1 MTNTYNRSDLD
12 QFMALACAQDA
23 LKQTFDHSVQEYV
36 DNGLLPLQ
44 LADEMMQNTT
54 GADIMK
60 WIGQQLEDSPVWS
73 PALRD
78 LDTNYRFGTSAK
90 RPSGI
95 LAGEEEP
102 MFYDKRFIRSGPVI
116 QTEGFIKINPSGT
129 AEENPEF
136 GRHFLGRWQIG
147 IDLANGRDFSPTE
160 D

>member
-1 MTNTYNRSDLD
+1 MPSTYNRSDWE
-12 QFMALACAQDA
+12 QFMSLACAQDA

-36 DNGLLPLQ
+36 DNSLLPLQ
-44 LADEMMQNTT
+44 LADEVMQNTT

-78 LDTNYRFGTSAK
+78 LDAAYRFGTSAK

-95 LAGEEEP
+95 IAGEEKP
-102 MFYDKRFIRSGPVI
+102 MFFDKRFIRSGPVI
-116 QTEGFIKINPSGT
+116 QTEGFVKINPSST
-129 AEENPEF
+129 AEKSPEF
-136 GRHFLGRWQIG
+136 ERRYMGRWQIG
-147 IDLANGRDFSPTE
+147 IDLSENRDFTPTK

>member
-1 MTNTYNRSDLD
+1 MSNNYNRSDLD
-12 QFMALACAQDA
+12 QFMAMAYAQDA

-44 LADEMMQNTT
+44 LADEVMQNTT

-78 LDTNYRFGTSAK
+78 RDASYRFGTSAK

-95 LAGEEEP
+95 LAGEEKP
-102 MFYDKRFIRSGPVI
+102 MFFDKRFIRSGPVI
-116 QTEGFIKINPSGT
+116 QTEGFVKINPSGT

-136 GRHFLGRWQIG
+136 ECRLLGRWQIG
-147 IDLANGRDFSPTE
+147 IDLADGRDFSSTE

>member
-1 MTNTYNRSDLD
+1 MPSTYNRSDFE
-12 QFMALACAQDA
+12 QFMSLACAQDA

-36 DNGLLPLQ
+36 DKGLLPLQ
-44 LADEMMQNTT
+44 LADEVMQNTT

-60 WIGQQLEDSPVWS
+60 CIGQQLEDSSVWS

-78 LDTNYRFGTSAK
+78 LDADCRFGTSAK

-95 LAGEEEP
+95 LAGEEKP
-102 MFYDKRFIRSGPVI
+102 MFFDKRFIRSGPVI
-116 QTEGFIKINPSGT
+116 QTEGFVKIKPSGT
-129 AEENPEF
+129 AEESPEF

-147 IDLANGRDFSPTE
+147 IDLADGRDFSPTE